1 MKEIR
6 TTYPENSYELIYAD
20 DVNFVSL
27 SDIKLNEIEVIFR
40 KWGLTLNKSK
50 TEERL
55 INEEK
60 TVWKTM
66 KILGSYV
73 GTCEDIKKMKTLA
86 TLAMNR
92 LNPIWKSGISIGK
105 KIRIYKT
112 YVLSIFLIGCSAW
125 VDSKSIRSS
134 IDSFQ
139 RKHIRRLEKVHWP
152 NVMKNEECDSAIPP
166 LHQEVR
172 LRRLKMLGHI
182 CRNDPPAKNILEK
195 ALKNSKRK
203 RGRPPSTLL
212 NTLINDMNSLKLNMD
227 NIEKIDKDAYRGIIG
242 THC

>member
-1 MKEIR
+1 
-6 TTYPENSYELIYAD
+6 
-20 DVNFVSL
+20 
-27 SDIKLNEIEVIFR
+27 
-40 KWGLTLNKSK
+40 
-50 TEERL
+50 
-55 INEEK
+55 
-60 TVWKTM
+60 M

-73 GTCEDIKKMKTLA
+73 GTCEDIKKRKTLA

-92 LNPIWKSGISIGK
+92 LNPIWKSGISIEK
-105 KIRIYKT
+105 KIRIYKA
-112 YVLSIFLIGCSAW
+112 YVLSIFLYGCSAW
-125 VDSKSIRSS
+125 ADSKSIRSS

-139 RKHIRRLEKVHWP
+139 RKHIRRLEKVHRP
-152 NVMKNEECDSAIPP
+152 NVMKNEESDSIIPP

-172 LRRLKMLGHI
+172 LRRLEMLGHI
-182 CRNDPPAKNILEK
+182 CCKDPPAKNILEK